1 MVNLLKK
8 ICHQKIFMNLKNNN
22 IVIFG
27 GSSGLA
33 TKTIPHLKYDSLD
46 ALSSKDC
53 DVMSEKVDL
62 YIKKSNI
69 ILYFSVVNY
78 DNLISNINEKDLN
91 HSIDVNIKGYLN
103 VLKSCANNWKN
114 SGGRV
119 IYMSS
124 ILTTNPI
131 KGTCLYSSSKS
142 FCETATKIFAM
153 ENAKHNITANAIQL
167 GYFDGGLTY
176 KVPEKI
182 LENVKNTIP
191 NKCFGDCKNL
201 ANVINLIV
209 ENSYINGSVIKVS
222 GGL

>member
-1 MVNLLKK
+1 
-8 ICHQKIFMNLKNNN
+8 MNLKNNN

-27 GSSGLA
+27 GTSGLA
-33 TKTIPHLKYDSLD
+33 VKTIPHIKYDSLES
-46 ALSSKDC
+46 LSSKNC
-53 DVMSEKVDL
+53 DVRSLKEIDF

-69 ILYFSVVNY
+69 ALYFSVVNY
-78 DNLISNINEKDLN
+78 DNLISNTNDDDIN
-91 HSIDVNIKGYLN
+91 HSLDVNIKGYLN

-114 SGGRV
+114 TGGRL

-131 KGTCLYSSSKS
+131 KGTCLYSSCKS
-142 FCETATKIFAM
+142 FCETATKIFAI
-153 ENAKHNITANAIQL
+153 ENGKYNITANAIQL
-167 GYFDGGLTY
+167 GYFDGGLTH

-191 NKCFGDCKNL
+191 NKCLGDCKNL
-201 ANVINLIV
+201 ANIINLIV
-209 ENSYINGSVIKVS
+209 ENSYINGSIIKVS